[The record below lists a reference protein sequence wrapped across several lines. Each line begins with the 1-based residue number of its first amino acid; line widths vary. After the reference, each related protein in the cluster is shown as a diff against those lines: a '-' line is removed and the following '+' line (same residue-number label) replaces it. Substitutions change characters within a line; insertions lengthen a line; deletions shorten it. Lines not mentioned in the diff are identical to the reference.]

1 MTEFYKAALRNAFF
15 VTALAGGLSSVH
27 AEISI
32 GIGLPSVSIGVNVP
46 VYPRLVAVP
55 GYPVYY
61 DPQANSNYF
70 FYDGLYWVYQDDN
83 WYSSSWYNGPWR
95 SVGPEYVPLF
105 VLRVPVRYYRQPPT
119 YFHGWR
125 ADAPPR
131 WGDHWGREWEDRR
144 HGWDHWD
151 RHSAPRAAPLPT
163 YQRQYSGARYPD
175 AADQQHKIRS
185 EHYRYQPHEAV
196 TRQHFQQPQVDESR
210 RRSVQ
215 QQRVEPQDRQ
225 QRAEPQDRQPA
236 PNQQRER
243 HQPQQQAPVQQRA
256 EPQDRQPPPNQQRQQ
271 QSQPAQQREMQRPQ
285 NEHRDKGRD
294 QAPGQQDRGGDNR
307 NQGRGQ
313 DH

>member
-131 WGDHWGREWEDRR
+131 WGDHWGRDWEDRR

-175 AADQQHKIRS
+175 AEDRQHKIRS

-196 TRQHFQQPQVDESR
+196 TKQHFQQPQVDEHR
-210 RRSVQ
+210 PRSVP
-215 QQRVEPQDRQ
+215 QQRT
-225 QRAEPQDRQPA
+225 EPQDRQPA

-285 NEHRDKGRD
+285 NEPRDKGRD